1 MVNNLITV
9 EVVYAL
15 PERQSLLSIQVDDG
29 CSAIDAVRRSG
40 IIELYPEIS
49 LDTIQL
55 GIFSKSC
62 PNEQPLKA
70 GDRVEIYRPLVADP
84 KEIRKRRAVEMA
96 AKKKQ

>member
-1 MVNNLITV
+1 MASNQITV

-15 PERQSLLSIQVDDG
+15 PEKQSLLSIEVDDG
-29 CSAIDAVRRSG
+29 CQAIDAVRRSG
-40 IIELYPEIS
+40 VLEIYPEIN

-62 PNEQPLKA
+62 PSEQPLKA

-84 KEIRKRRAVEMA
+84 KEIRKRRALEMA
-96 AKKKQ
+96 AKKKL